1 MTLPSFTFEGT
12 FDIAAGVKFNLTGNT
27 LPSAT
32 AAVQT
37 GDFWWAQS
45 LGTSTRP

>member
-1 MTLPSFTFEGT
+1 MTRPSFTFEGT

-27 LPSAT
+27 LPSGT

-37 GDFWWAQS
+37 GDFW
-45 LGTSTRP
+45 

>member
-1 MTLPSFTFEGT
+1 MTIPSFTFEGT

-32 AAVQT
+32 AAVQA

-45 LGTSTRP
+45 LGTSTRL